1 MSNPLQRRLASL
13 RRRFRLLVG
22 WRGLCAIGAVLIGA
36 GVIVGLADWFLEL
49 PSLFRA
55 LLLVG
60 IVGSA
65 GVVAFR
71 LLIQPL
77 ARPSDDL
84 SLALQIE
91 GVYPELNDAL
101 ASTVQFLQ
109 QPPDSAAAGSPAMRQ
124 AAVTRALN
132 QTESYDFGRILDR
145 RGMLWLTAAALVSV
159 LAAGHFLY
167 HHTQFAQVA
176 FWRLADPFGY
186 HTWTQ
191 IQVQDTPHRIA
202 QGQPF
207 LIKAKLDGIV
217 PNQARVEIDGAL
229 RTEKTIAVKRD
240 DKKRGGAFVA
250 AVDMTQQKGKFR
262 FRIHANDA
270 VYPPGRGQWHEVEV
284 LPPPKFAMLDGL
296 PSPQIELRFPDYTD
310 LEPAKL
316 SPGSRHIE
324 AILGTHVAFRAAVD
338 RPLESAELAFRSENP
353 LVNLAAQLAPV
364 THTLPF
370 NMLGSLGTQQAV
382 NGSVSARFE
391 NDQLFNLDFMPWVTG
406 PYVLRLRDKLGLVK
420 DYEIDTR
427 VNLDPL
433 PAVQLVRPATSQSVL
448 PDAEVAFKML
458 VSDETFAVRSVFIEF
473 RRKNAEG
480 KWIDDEPA
488 RLPLYDYQVMGR
500 VIPQLSAS
508 LHRQIPGFV
517 ELKLR
522 PKELDIL
529 THWALKNRFQEGESI
544 ILQIGA
550 DDFCDIFRSRQP
562 GRSHEIELRIV
573 GRAEIAR
580 ILDDGLAQ
588 AQQELVRVQQMQ
600 EEALNLVKDLLEK
613 KKEGKITQKV
623 LDQLIEAE
631 QIQKQIQE
639 RLGQRPDE
647 GMRNEL
653 NKLQQMIKDNKLP
666 PSETQD
672 LIQTLK
678 NELER
683 LAQEDLQ
690 QIEPNLAEARKE
702 LSGTTKPTPK
712 KQSSLEK
719 AGELQQQTKKTLD
732 DLAKFLDPW
741 ASMHMVKG
749 KTSEL
754 LKKQNELKNETQQI
768 QKKQDELA
776 GKPMNAKDKKDAEEK
791 LANDLGKKSDAQNSL
806 AQRAEDLLKMMNDA
820 QAKRAKDGDKDSADR
835 LKQAAKI
842 GEQNMLPD
850 QMREAGKS
858 LGDKNKLNDAMN
870 KQSKA
875 AKDLEKMLAALEG
888 KKEDDLERLQKKQKN
903 AADVRKDIDQLAK
916 DQDRLRKKARDAQKI
931 ENPEERDRELKR
943 LAKEQQALEE
953 KAREKAR
960 ELARLQE
967 EQASRAMN
975 RAAQEMDKAAQKLGD
990 GENPEENQ
998 QEALDRIEDAQAKLQ
1013 EFEEELAREQLAKIA
1028 DRIKGLKERQD
1039 AFLDRSKELQKKVV
1053 ERKRWSTGLLDT
1065 LVGDITSQQG
1075 LAGETRSLK
1084 EKLKDAKVFE
1094 HIFEKAAKAMDEAA
1108 KSMEER
1114 KEIGKERRFAD
1125 LEKEELDDELRRG
1138 KEVEK
1143 LQTQA
1148 RERLQR
1154 LLDALKNDPN
1164 EVAQNGG
1171 QKKDDGGGGQPQEG
1185 PKMRPGD
1192 GIPPMAQLK
1201 ALRSEQV
1208 EVNERTKEFAQQNP
1222 DVNNL
1227 TDAQRREAADLEV
1240 EQRRIHE
1247 LFQQMLQQKE
1257 NKGEPQ

>member
-22 WRGLCAIGAVLIGA
+22 WRGLCAIAAVLIGA
-36 GVIVGLADWFLEL
+36 GVVVGLADWFLNL

-60 IVGSA
+60 IVASA

-84 SLALQIE
+84 SLALQVE

-109 QPPDSAAAGSPAMRQ
+109 LPADDPKSGSAAMRQ
-124 AAVTRALN
+124 AAITRALN
-132 QTESYDFGRILDR
+132 QTESYDFGKILDR

-176 FWRLADPFGY
+176 FWRLADPFGH

-240 DKKRGGAFVA
+240 DKKRGGAFLA

-324 AILGTHVAFRAAVD
+324 AILGTHVSFRAAVD
-338 RPLESAELAFRSENP
+338 RPLESAELAFRSENS
-353 LVNLAAQLAPV
+353 LVNLAAQLSPV
-364 THTLPF
+364 MHSLPF
-370 NMLGSLGTQQAV
+370 NTLGSLGTQQAV

-391 NDQLFNLDFMPWVTG
+391 NDQLFNLDFVPWVTG
-406 PYVLRLRDKLGLVK
+406 PYVLRLRDKLGLIK

-458 VSDETFAVRSVFIEF
+458 VSDETFAIRSVFVEF

-480 KWIDDEPA
+480 KWIDDEPV

-529 THWALKNRFQEGESI
+529 THWALKNRFKEGESI

-550 DDFCDIFRSRQP
+550 DDFCDIFRARQP

-573 GRAEIAR
+573 GKAEIAR

-613 KKEGKITQKV
+613 KKEGKITQKE

-647 GMRNEL
+647 GLRNEL

-666 PSETQD
+666 SSETQD
-672 LIQTLK
+672 LIKTLK

-719 AGELQQQTKKTLD
+719 ASELQQQSKKTLD

-749 KTSEL
+749 KTRDL
-754 LKKQNELKNETQQI
+754 LNKQNELKNETQQI

-776 GKPMNAKDKKDAEEK
+776 GKPSANAKDRKDAEEK
-791 LANDLGKKSDAQNSL
+791 LGNDLGKKSDAQNSL
-806 AQRAEDLLKMMNDA
+806 AQRAEDLLKMMNEA
-820 QAKRAKDGDKDSADR
+820 QAKRAKDGDKDGADR

-870 KQSKA
+870 KQTKA

-916 DQDRLRKKARDAQKI
+916 DQDRLQKKVRDAQKM

-975 RAAQEMDKAAQKLGD
+975 RAAQEMDRAADKLNN

-1039 AFLDRSKELQKKVV
+1039 AFLDRSKELQERVMKHKK
-1053 ERKRWSTGLLDT
+1053 WSFGLLDT
-1065 LVGDITSQQG
+1065 LDGDITSQQG

-1084 EKLKDAKVFE
+1084 EKIKEAKVFE
-1094 HIFEKAAKAMDEAA
+1094 HIFEKAAKAMEEAA

-1114 KEIGKERRFAD
+1114 KAVGKERRLDF
-1125 LEKEELDDELRRG
+1125 EKEELTDEVRRSN
-1138 KEVEK
+1138 EVQK
-1143 LQTQA
+1143 LQSQA
-1148 RERLQR
+1148 AQRLQR

-1171 QKKDDGGGGQPQEG
+1171 QKKDDGGGGQQEG
-1185 PKMRPGD
+1185 PKTRPGD

-1227 TDAQRREAADLEV
+1227 TEAQRREASELEV